1 MPGLE
6 SVAIR
11 DIFIANASELK
22 LVGLKKLESVKI
34 GRNCFAKESG
44 VLEVV
49 DCPAMT
55 RLSIG
60 DGSMKHFQSFVAKS
74 LPCLASISVGNECFK
89 NVDEVELVGLS
100 ELKSVV
106 VGKNSF
112 TKRISEEDDP
122 KQTVLDLS
130 ESEGVVIGE
139 NGFTKE
145 TIDEGGDS
153 NRHFYLKS
161 CPSLRE
167 LRIGC
172 YSFSDYSV
180 CEIENVDALQV
191 IEMGDLN
198 GGSKNFDDASLEL
211 KSILIQSE

>member
-1 MPGLE
+1 MPGLG

-60 DGSMKHFQSFVAKS
+60 DGSMRHFHSFVAKC
-74 LPCLASISVGNECFK
+74 LPCLASISVGNECFE

-100 ELKSVV
+100 ELESVEI
-106 VGKNSF
+106 GMNSF
-112 TKRISEEDDP
+112 TKNKNSYGNDP
-122 KQTVLDLS
+122 
-130 ESEGVVIGE
+130 
-139 NGFTKE
+139 
-145 TIDEGGDS
+145 
-153 NRHFYLKS
+153 NRYFYLKN
-161 CPSLRE
+161 CPKLKSLKM
-167 LRIGC
+167 GC
-172 YSFSDYSV
+172 FSFSDYSV
-180 CEIENVDALQV
+180 CEIENVDALEV
-191 IEMGDLN
+191 IEMGELN
-198 GGSKNFDDASLEL
+198 EESNNFYCSSLEL
-211 KSILIQSE
+211 KSILIHNE

>member
-1 MPGLE
+1 M
-6 SVAIR
+6 
-11 DIFIANASELK
+11 
-22 LVGLKKLESVKI
+22 GLKKLESVKI

-49 DCPAMT
+49 DCPAMK

-89 NVDEVELVGLS
+89 NVDEVELAGLS

-153 NRHFYLKS
+153 NRHFYLKN

-167 LRIGC
+167 LRIGR

-180 CEIENVDALQV
+180 CEIENVDALEV
-191 IEMGDLN
+191 IEMGDLKEK
-198 GGSKNFDDASLEL
+198 SRNFYYASLEL
-211 KSILIQSE
+211 KSILIHNE

>member
-1 MPGLE
+1 M
-6 SVAIR
+6 
-11 DIFIANASELK
+11 
-22 LVGLKKLESVKI
+22 
-34 GRNCFAKESG
+34 
-44 VLEVV
+44 EVV
-49 DCPAMT
+49 DCPAMK

-74 LPCLASISVGNECFK
+74 LPCLASISVGNECFE

-100 ELKSVV
+100 ELESVV

-167 LRIGC
+167 LRIGR